1 MKHKIVNLAVFK
13 IAWTI
18 VVVSAAAGT
27 PFIGVVAVAAAVAIH
42 LHTCDNVESETRLML
57 VAAVMGLAWESILV
71 LSGLVSYSSGNLVPG
86 IAPYWIVAMWV
97 LFATTINAGMRWL
110 QRNKVLAAVA
120 GGIGGPMGFFAGAGV
135 GAHGGVDHQSQ
146 RPRGRRRL
154 SAAGGPG
161 LVAHDHPETTAPG
174 TFPGAV
180 RAASRRGSA
189 RPRNRGRR
197 P

>member
-120 GGIGGPMGFFAGAGV
+120 GGIGLILGV
-135 GAHGGVDHQSQ
+135 LLPGH
-146 RPRGRRRL
+146 RL
-154 SAAGGPG
+154 LAAGLQTGPKK
-161 LVAHDHPETTAPG
+161 PG
-174 TFPGAV
+174 PSPP
-180 RAASRRGSA
+180 SRTISGTPTSLPTLA
-189 RPRNRGRR
+189 IA
-197 P
+197 